1 MIQISGV
8 MVRSALGRQESR
20 GDHNREDYPDKD
32 NSNWLKHTVVTQV
45 AGEDELNYT
54 EVVSTRWNEKE
65 MGNGSHS

>member
-1 MIQISGV
+1 
-8 MVRSALGRQESR
+8 R

-32 NSNWLKHTVVTQV
+32 NSNWLKHTVATQV
-45 AGEDELNYT
+45 AGEDALNYT